1 MYDREVQPK
10 GSTSVS
16 MDARVYRVCVYR
28 VCVYRVCVYRVC
40 VYRVCVY
47 RVCVYRVRVYRVR
60 VYRVCVSRICVSR
73 ICVYRVCVMEQ
84 FLKSSIPMSKIDS
97 LISLLE
103 EGSHRLTHTCSSH
116 LSEYTVGVN
125 KSSPVRSVQRA
136 PV

>member
-47 RVCVYRVRVYRVR
+47 RVRVYRVHVYRVRVSRV
-60 VYRVCVSRICVSR
+60 
-73 ICVYRVCVMEQ
+73 CVYRVCVVEQ
-84 FLKSSIPMSKIDS
+84 FLKSGIPISKIDS

-103 EGSHRLTHTCSSH
+103 EGSQRLTHTCSSH
-116 LSEYTVGVN
+116 LSEYTVGVK
-125 KSSPVRSVQRA
+125 KSSPVRSVKRA
-136 PV
+136 PVKKKRAANGN